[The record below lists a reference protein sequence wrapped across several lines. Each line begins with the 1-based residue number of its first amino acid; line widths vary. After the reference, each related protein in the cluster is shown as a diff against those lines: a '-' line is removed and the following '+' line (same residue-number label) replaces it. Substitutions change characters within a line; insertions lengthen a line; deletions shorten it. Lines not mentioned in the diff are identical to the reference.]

1 MKLKKIASLMLAGIM
16 AVSMLAGCNGKTT
29 TNENPGQTEEPTT
42 SNVTQ
47 AVLGKTS
54 AALQKKLSVNSDT
67 KLDEAVAFAAA
78 NNTYRTFVTDLTEL
92 AGDGD
97 FVADASTIMKGGDIQ
112 DYSSNPAG
120 WNFDNVGED
129 AVYWTMF
136 AVSRTKSNEWIENE
150 LAEWLDNVLVNQ
162 FSNDVQESNFEYSI
176 RITMADC
183 AGYNILGDGKDSA
196 SSVIIGVAITCDDLT
211 DNH

>member
-16 AVSMLAGCNGKTT
+16 AVSMLAGCNGKNT

-78 NNTYRTFVTDLTEL
+78 NNNGTTYVTTLTEL
-92 AGDGD
+92 AANNP
-97 FVADASTIMKGGDIQ
+97 FVVDASTIMKGGDIKPYTA
-112 DYSSNPAG
+112 DPDT
-120 WNFDNVGED
+120 WDFDRVEED
-129 AVYWTMF
+129 AIYWTMF
-136 AVSRTKSNEWIENE
+136 AVNRTKSDEWIENE
-150 LAEWLDNVLVNQ
+150 LADWLDEELVNQ
-162 FSNDVQESNFEYSI
+162 FADNVQHSNFEYSI
-176 RITMADC
+176 RVTMTDC
-183 AGYNILGDGKDSA
+183 TGYNILGDGKDSA

>member
-16 AVSMLAGCNGKTT
+16 AVSMLAGCNGKNT

-54 AALQKKLSVNSDT
+54 AALQKKLSVNNDT

-78 NNTYRTFVTDLTEL
+78 NNAYRTFVTDLTEL
-92 AGDGD
+92 AEDGD

-112 DYSSNPAG
+112 DYTPNPDE
-120 WNFDNVGED
+120 WNFDAVDED
-129 AVYWTMF
+129 RIYWTMF
-136 AVSRTKSNEWIENE
+136 AVSRTKSDEWIENE
-150 LAEWLDNVLVNQ
+150 LAEWLDEELVDQFADNVQ
-162 FSNDVQESNFEYSI
+162 HSNFEYSI
-176 RITMADC
+176 RIAMADC
-183 AGYNILGDGKDSA
+183 TGYNFVGDAKDSV